1 MKDIGIKYFYTSS
14 KPLGGII
21 KKVPEDFVVEEI
33 DKHGKLWKVKYPF
46 YSRILDLIPRRRKEY
61 LHLTLVKRNLDTI
74 RAVQLISKSL
84 GISRKRIKFAGNKDK
99 RAVTSQRI
107 SIFNVSIK
115 EVRKVKVKG
124 IKLKDFRYSSEEIKI
139 GDLWGNRFTVRI
151 TDIPFEKEVIRE
163 RVEEFKREIANGIAN
178 FFGIQRFGE
187 KRTINHLIG
196 KRIILGD
203 FEGALKILLSE
214 VSEKESERSREARTY
229 LMENWRDWKGA
240 LRIFPK
246 WLYIERSVLDH
257 LAKYPNDLIGALR
270 KIPKG
275 IRLIFVNAYQSYI
288 FNLTLSELIRRGF
301 RRNVK
306 VPLVGYET
314 KLEGEIGEIITEVLR
329 EEGVSLEDFIVRS
342 MPEMS
347 SKGSQRDY
355 LFYPKDFRILKL
367 KDHEIVIQFILRKS
381 CYATVLLNELMKNI

>member
-1 MKDIGIKYFYTSS
+1 MKEIGIKYFYTSS

-163 RVEEFKREIANGIAN
+163 RVEGFKREIANGVAN
-178 FFGIQRFGE
+178 FFGIQRFG
-187 KRTINHLIG
+187 
-196 KRIILGD
+196 
-203 FEGALKILLSE
+203 
-214 VSEKESERSREARTY
+214 
-229 LMENWRDWKGA
+229 
-240 LRIFPK
+240 
-246 WLYIERSVLDH
+246 
-257 LAKYPNDLIGALR
+257 
-270 KIPKG
+270 
-275 IRLIFVNAYQSYI
+275 
-288 FNLTLSELIRRGF
+288 
-301 RRNVK
+301 
-306 VPLVGYET
+306 
-314 KLEGEIGEIITEVLR
+314 
-329 EEGVSLEDFIVRS
+329 
-342 MPEMS
+342 
-347 SKGSQRDY
+347 
-355 LFYPKDFRILKL
+355 
-367 KDHEIVIQFILRKS
+367 
-381 CYATVLLNELMKNI
+381 